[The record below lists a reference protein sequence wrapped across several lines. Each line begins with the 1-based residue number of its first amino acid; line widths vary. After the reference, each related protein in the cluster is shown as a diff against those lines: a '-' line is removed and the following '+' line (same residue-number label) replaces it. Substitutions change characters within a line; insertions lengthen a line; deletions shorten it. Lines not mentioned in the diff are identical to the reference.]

1 MGFEESRAQIAIK
14 RTDGLHGAL
23 EWLEQNQDKSLEEIS
38 TAPPAASDGMND
50 LEGEESSSKPDV
62 GAKSL
67 TCNECGKKFRDQSQ
81 AEFHASKTQHV
92 DFAESTEEI
101 APLTEEERKARLDQ
115 LRQKLAE
122 KRSGQ
127 SEQDKLDQKRNE
139 EIRRKSTKETQ
150 DIKEELKKKE
160 KLKEAAAKRKEKQ
173 EDIEAKARIKAKIAA
188 DKEERRLRNEMEK
201 AERKGEIASL
211 PPQAAPSAPDPKVS
225 KPASAYTEARL
236 RLQCS
241 GGNLQ
246 KTFSV
251 ETTLFEVASVVHEE
265 LGIEVTSFTQNFP
278 KKVFDAVDFG
288 GSLKELGLIPSASLI
303 VK

>member
-1 MGFEESRAQIAIK
+1 
-14 RTDGLHGAL
+14 
-23 EWLEQNQDKSLEEIS
+23 
-38 TAPPAASDGMND
+38 
-50 LEGEESSSKPDV
+50 
-62 GAKSL
+62 
-67 TCNECGKKFRDQSQ
+67 
-81 AEFHASKTQHV
+81 
-92 DFAESTEEI
+92 
-101 APLTEEERKARLDQ
+101 
-115 LRQKLAE
+115 
-122 KRSGQ
+122 
-127 SEQDKLDQKRNE
+127 
-139 EIRRKSTKETQ
+139 
-150 DIKEELKKKE
+150 
-160 KLKEAAAKRKEKQ
+160 
-173 EDIEAKARIKAKIAA
+173 
-188 DKEERRLRNEMEK
+188 MEK